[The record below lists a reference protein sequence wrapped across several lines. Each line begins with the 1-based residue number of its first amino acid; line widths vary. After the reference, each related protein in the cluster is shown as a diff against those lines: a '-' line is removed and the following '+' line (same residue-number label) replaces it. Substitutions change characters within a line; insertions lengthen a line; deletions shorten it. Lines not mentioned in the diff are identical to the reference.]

1 MRAII
6 DIVLILIIALC
17 TWNGYKKGLVG
28 GIAGILA
35 IIIALFGGSLLAS
48 AYSHEI
54 VPAVEPFV
62 DGYVD
67 SSKNRDAIL
76 DRMGYGSS
84 DLSLEDI
91 LAQDSSLRYDYAYE
105 CFTAMGLYEKRAEEL
120 AGDAVS
126 LADTDGVTMTKA
138 VVSVLCDT
146 LTRVGL
152 MVVAFLLVLILLVAL
167 GNVGNLSFRLPNM
180 EGVDEVGGAIMGFIK
195 GFLYCVLLCWLLSF
209 MGLVIG
215 AETMSHT
222 TLGRFFLIFDFLTG
236 GLLYTGNS
244 RNIYTEA
251 INAAYNVL
259 TLRQERCRG
268 IHNQDRK
275 RPGQERG
282 PVP

>member
-35 IIIALFGGSLLAS
+35 IVIALFGGSLLAS

-236 GLLYTGNS
+236 GLL
-244 RNIYTEA
+244 
-251 INAAYNVL
+251 
-259 TLRQERCRG
+259 
-268 IHNQDRK
+268 
-275 RPGQERG
+275 
-282 PVP
+282 